1 MDGVAARVRELD
13 RGATI
18 ESVVARLEGY
28 ERAADGFFNPDGSG
42 PAARAERQPPPNGVV
57 CFGGLYL
64 RVTEAVRD
72 SVASFEGP
80 AFIERLDVVFAD
92 FFFQAYEAASE
103 NAWVSKAWA
112 PLFELKDDPHVI
124 PLQFALAGMNA
135 HINNDL
141 AHALI
146 QTWVELDIEPGR
158 NTPEYRDFVRV
169 NEILEAVE
177 EEVKV
182 PLSDP
187 FIRAVDVAFGRG
199 DDWLA
204 LWTVGKARAD
214 AWERA
219 EKLRA
224 DPDGDFERFHDRLV
238 GFASH
243 LLLLPQLAH
252 R

>member
-1 MDGVAARVRELD
+1 MDDVAAAVRGLD
-13 RGATI
+13 PGTTI
-18 ESVVARLEGY
+18 ESVVSRLQTH
-28 ERAADGFFNPDGSG
+28 ERSADGFFNPDGSG
-42 PAARAERQPPPNGVV
+42 PAARAERRPPPNGVA
-57 CFGGLYL
+57 CFNGLYL

-72 SVASFEGP
+72 SRSDFEAP

-92 FFFQAYEAASE
+92 FFFQAYDAATA

-112 PLFELKDDPHVI
+112 PLFELKDHPRVI

-141 AHALI
+141 AYALV
-146 QTWVELDIEPGR
+146 QTWEELGVEPGPD
-158 NTPEYRDFVRV
+158 TPEHRDFVRV
-169 NEILEAVE
+169 NEILESVE

-182 PLSDP
+182 PLSDT
-187 FIRAVDVAFGRG
+187 FIRTLDIAFGQA

-204 LWTVGKARAD
+204 LWKVAKARAD

-238 GFASH
+238 GFVSH

>member
-1 MDGVAARVRELD
+1 MDGIAATVRELD
-13 RGATI
+13 RSATI
-18 ESVVARLEGY
+18 ESVVSRLQDY
-28 ERAADGFFNPDGSG
+28 ERTADGFYNPDGSG
-42 PAARAERQPPPNGVV
+42 PAARAERRPPPNGVA
-57 CFGGLYL
+57 CFNGLYL
-64 RVTEAVRD
+64 RVTEEVRD
-72 SVASFEGP
+72 SLPGFEAP
-80 AFIERLDVVFAD
+80 AFVERLDVVFAD
-92 FFFQAYEAASE
+92 FFFQAYEAAGE
-103 NAWVSKAWA
+103 NAWIPKSWA
-112 PLFELKDDPHVI
+112 PLFELKDHPRVI

-141 AHALI
+141 AYALV
-146 QTWVELDIEPGR
+146 QTWHEFEVEPGDD
-158 NTPEYRDFVRV
+158 TPEYRDFLRV
-169 NEILEAVE
+169 NEILKAVE

-182 PLSDP
+182 PLSDA
-187 FIRAVDVAFGRG
+187 FIRALDVAFGRA

-204 LWTVGKARAD
+204 LWKVAKARAD

-224 DPDGDFERFHDRLV
+224 HPDGDFESFHDRLV